1 MQKRQQL
8 MVDYAEQDP
17 RSVAAMLR
25 GHGDGRER
33 LWLKFIEKLTQI
45 ESKDLESVMEAFHLK
60 VKHGEIEVDLR
71 LFPMRVSTLTVLTIL
86 FLAI

>member
-33 LWLKFIEKLTQI
+33 LWLKFIENLTQT
-45 ESKDLESVMEAFHLK
+45 ESKDLESVMEAFHLN
-60 VKHGEIEVDLR
+60 VKHGDIELDFR
-71 LFPMRVSTLTVLTIL
+71 LFPMRISTLTVLTIL
-86 FLAI
+86 FWVI

>member
-1 MQKRQQL
+1 
-8 MVDYAEQDP
+8 MVDYAVQDP

-33 LWLKFIEKLTQI
+33 LWVKFIEKLTQI
-45 ESKDLESVMEAFHLK
+45 ESKDLESVMEAFHFK
-60 VKHGEIEVDLR
+60 VKRADIELDFS